1 MKKYVR
7 VNIVDAEPMLRGD
20 YHAFR
25 GWAPPANANE
35 NPGDEGYI
43 IWYRKGKED
52 EYISWC
58 PKKQFDE
65 VSTAI
70 E

>member
-7 VNIVDAEPMLRGD
+7 VNIVDAEPMTRGD
-20 YHAFR
+20 YNAFR
-25 GWAPPANANE
+25 GWTIPANE
-35 NPGDEGYI
+35 NPNDEGYI

-52 EYISWC
+52 EYVSWC